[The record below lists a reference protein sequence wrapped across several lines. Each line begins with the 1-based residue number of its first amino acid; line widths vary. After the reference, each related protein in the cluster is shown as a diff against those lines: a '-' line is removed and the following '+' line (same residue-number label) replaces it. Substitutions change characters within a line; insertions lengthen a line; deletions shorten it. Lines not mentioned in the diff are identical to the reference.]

1 MTHTV
6 SVIGASVYQNC
17 ASDEKKSRQ
26 KVFDKISEVFAELG
40 RDQDADFGFIVD
52 DLGHLRS
59 IRHFWDE
66 LEITLDRLKCLTRC
80 DKEKLNQRI
89 TLQGLNLFV
98 MTRIVE

>member
-59 IRHFWDE
+59 IRHFWFKLVCDDE
-66 LEITLDRLKCLTRC
+66 DRRIEGFRSGLE
-80 DKEKLNQRI
+80 
-89 TLQGLNLFV
+89 
-98 MTRIVE
+98 

>member
-6 SVIGASVYQNC
+6 SVIGATVYQNF

-26 KVFDKISEVFAELG
+26 KVFDKISEVFAESG
-40 RDQDADFGFIVD
+40 RNQDVDFGFIVD

-66 LEITLDRLKCLTRC
+66 LEITLDR
-80 DKEKLNQRI
+80 
-89 TLQGLNLFV
+89 F
-98 MTRIVE
+98 